1 MRSRVPK
8 LTEQLFQT
16 PSERSGYRFHMP
28 KPCPSFGSWLN
39 FLFIKTHCRSCFDIF
54 EIFGSWSFFLRGFA
68 MSTRGGR
75 RIGSGRKRI
84 YGSSATNKVWNR
96 GHTRIWLDSVIYSS
110 WMSAKSLCGH
120 SSDAK
125 FAGHLLSLERRR
137 R

>member
-1 MRSRVPK
+1 MRSRLPT

-28 KPCPSFGSWLN
+28 KSCPSFGSWLN
-39 FLFIKTHCRSCFDIF
+39 FLFIKTHCRSCLLRY
-54 EIFGSWSFFLRGFA
+54 FGNLWFLELFFTGFA
-68 MSTRGGR
+68 MSTRSGR

-84 YGSSATNKVWNR
+84 YGSNATKRKVWNR
-96 GHTRIWLDSVIYSS
+96 GHTRIWLDIVIYSS

-125 FAGHLLSLERRR
+125 FAGHLLSLER
-137 R
+137 